1 MKKSWR
7 HFLFTNGLA
16 ASASCVVSA
25 IIISVSH
32 YYSLG
37 LFFLIIAPLT
47 GGSLAAFL
55 VLCLVKDGDE
65 RYLIRNFWQILLLG
79 TSVALAVTAGFIYA
93 LSQHFLLFP
102 TVSM

>member
-1 MKKSWR
+1 
-7 HFLFTNGLA
+7 LTNGLA

-25 IIISVSH
+25 MIISVSH

-65 RYLIRNFWQILLLG
+65 LYMIQNFWHTLLLG
-79 TSVALAVTAGFIYA
+79 TSVALVVTVSFICA

>member
-1 MKKSWR
+1 MKNSWR
-7 HFLFTNGLA
+7 RLLLTNGLA

-25 IIISVSH
+25 MIISVSY

-55 VLCLVKDGDE
+55 VFCLVKAGGE
-65 RYLIRNFWQILLLG
+65 LYMIQNLWHTLLLG
-79 TSVALAVTAGFIYA
+79 TSVALVVTVSFICA